1 MLAEIRHREG
11 VIIIRPTGRMI
22 GAANVEIRQ
31 QIHEELEEHFDSPK
45 VIFNLE
51 EVTRMDSSGLGTLVS
66 VHVTITRKGGRTA
79 LVNAGA
85 HIRNLLV
92 LGRLA
97 TVFENYDSEEEAILE
112 LNADKQL
119 TCITVFLL
127 CSVKTEYSAYT
138 CNFITIERN

>member
-1 MLAEIRHREG
+1 MRNNHEEKNMLAEIRNREG
-11 VIIIRPTGRMI
+11 VIVIRPTGRMI
-22 GAANVEIRQ
+22 GAANVELRQ
-31 QIHEELEEHFDSPK
+31 QIHEELEEYFDSPK

-79 LVNAGA
+79 LVKAGA

-97 TVFENYDSEEEAILE
+97 SVFESYDTEEEAILE
-112 LNADKQL
+112 LNADK
-119 TCITVFLL
+119 
-127 CSVKTEYSAYT
+127 
-138 CNFITIERN
+138 

>member
-1 MLAEIRHREG
+1 MRMKRGIKMLAEILQREG

-22 GAANVEIRQ
+22 GAANVELRQ
-31 QIHEELEEHFDSPK
+31 QIHEELEEYFDAPK
-45 VIFNLE
+45 VVFNLE

-79 LVNAGA
+79 LVKAGA

-112 LNADKQL
+112 MTSDK
-119 TCITVFLL
+119 
-127 CSVKTEYSAYT
+127 S
-138 CNFITIERN
+138 